1 MGVTRKPIGLDS
13 ARQKQDIGEQIREL
27 RILIATR
34 DNYST
39 NQDNEGLK
47 IKLEGLLRQQ
57 KEKK

>member
-13 ARQKQDIGEQIREL
+13 ARQKVDLGEQIREL
-27 RILIATR
+27 RIRIATR
-34 DNYST
+34 DNYS